1 LYYPTALRRRFL
13 SFPTMHIQIES
24 PGQPDVAPLFAQLQ
38 AMHAALYP
46 EARHAPLSLA
56 AMLAPG
62 VRFLVARDD
71 AGCAVGCVALVP
83 HGDYAEI
90 RRMIVAESARGQG
103 IGRALLD
110 QLALH
115 ALAAGV
121 HRLKLTTGSRQA
133 EAIALY
139 ERFGF
144 SRCAPYADGDV
155 DPDEVFMEK
164 HL

>member
-1 LYYPTALRRRFL
+1 
-13 SFPTMHIQIES
+13 MHIE
-24 PGQPDVAPLFAQLQ
+24 PETPDQPEVAALLAQLR
-38 AMHAALYP
+38 ALHLALCP
-46 EARHAPLSLA
+46 ASSHAPSSLA
-56 AMLAPG
+56 ALQQPE

-71 AGCAVGCVALVP
+71 AGRAAGCIALKRHDGVGEVKCMVVDA
-83 HGDYAEI
+83 A
-90 RRMIVAESARGQG
+90 ARGQG

-121 HRLKLTTGSRQA
+121 HELKLTTGTRQV

-144 SRCAPYADGDV
+144 VRCAPYAGAIGEDDIC
-155 DPDEVFMEK
+155 MEK
-164 HL
+164 RL

>member
-1 LYYPTALRRRFL
+1 
-13 SFPTMHIQIES
+13 MHIELET
-24 PGQPDVAPLFAQLQ
+24 PDQPEVAALLAQLR
-38 AMHAALYP
+38 ALHLALYP
-46 EARHAPLSLA
+46 ASRHSPLPLA
-56 AMLAPG
+56 ALQQPN

-71 AGCAVGCVALVP
+71 AGRAAGCIALKRHDGYGEVKCMVV
-83 HGDYAEI
+83 DA
-90 RRMIVAESARGQG
+90 AARGQG

-121 HRLKLTTGSRQA
+121 HELKLTTGTRQV

-144 SRCAPYADGDV
+144 GRCAPYAGAIGADDIC
-155 DPDEVFMEK
+155 MEK
-164 HL
+164 RL

>member
-1 LYYPTALRRRFL
+1 
-13 SFPTMHIQIES
+13 MHIE
-24 PGQPDVAPLFAQLQ
+24 PETADQPEVAALLAQLR
-38 AMHAALYP
+38 ALHMALYP
-46 EARHAPLSLA
+46 ASRHAPLPLA
-56 AMLAPG
+56 ALQQAD

-71 AGCAVGCVALVP
+71 AGRAAGCIALKRHDGYGEVKCMVV
-83 HGDYAEI
+83 DA
-90 RRMIVAESARGQG
+90 AARGQG

-121 HRLKLTTGSRQA
+121 HQLKLTTGTRQV

-144 SRCAPYADGDV
+144 ERCQPYGGAIGADDIC
-155 DPDEVFMEK
+155 MEK
-164 HL
+164 RL